1 MTNSI
6 YKKYLL
12 FIKVTCC
19 VVMILGITGCSTL
32 CLKEYIR
39 GQESQVNVYANDSLV
54 GITLSQDGKANS
66 TVAFIGERFDYPLQR
81 GGEKITKIYLLK
93 ENYLPELK
101 ITDLK
106 SFMMGKTRSEFSGNI
121 RFRYGQRIID
131 ETTRDVLAK
140 NGFECYGY
148 GVNTGPCYLPV
159 NALQGTIQKKGKI
172 PDNRAIRY
180 FEQPYPVTFYK
191 KNGLSAA
198 RVLYPVAVVVDIVT
212 SPFQLLALAIYDWR

>member
-1 MTNSI
+1 
-6 YKKYLL
+6 
-12 FIKVTCC
+12 
-19 VVMILGITGCSTL
+19 
-32 CLKEYIR
+32 
-39 GQESQVNVYANDSLV
+39 
-54 GITLSQDGKANS
+54 
-66 TVAFIGERFDYPLQR
+66 
-81 GGEKITKIYLLK
+81 
-93 ENYLPELK
+93 
-101 ITDLK
+101 
-106 SFMMGKTRSEFSGNI
+106 MGKTRSEFSGNI